1 MELNTIIK
9 GDCIEKLR
17 NLPDNSVDL
26 IFADPPY
33 NMQLENALYRPNNTK
48 VDGVDD
54 EWDKFASFSE
64 YDTFCIAWLNECK
77 RVLKDT
83 GSIWVIG
90 SYHNIFRVGNIMLN
104 LGFWIL
110 NDVTWYKTN
119 PMPNFLGIRFTNAT
133 ETLLWCS
140 KKKESKKYTFNHNL
154 MKKYN
159 GGKQMTSVWH
169 IGLCIGK
176 ERLKNK
182 DGKKAHSTQKPE
194 ELLKRVIL
202 STTKQGDIVLD
213 PFFGTGTTGAVA
225 KKLKRNFIGIEK
237 ETEYIKLAQNR
248 IDKINTFY
256 EEADWEEEPKEK
268 KIKVPFKT
276 LIKEKIIKAGEP
288 LYAGKTYNSIA
299 YVLSDGRLQYHD
311 PVYDKTIYGSIH
323 RIGAVI
329 QQTQS
334 CNGWKFWYIQRN
346 DKPVIIDELRTEYL
360 KIK

>member
-1 MELNTIIK
+1 MKVNSIIQ
-9 GDCIEKLR
+9 GDCIEELKKF
-17 NLPDNSVDL
+17 PDNSIDL

-33 NMQLENALYRPNNTK
+33 NMQLKNALYRPNNTK

-54 EWDKFASFSE
+54 EWDKFSSFE
-64 YDTFCIAWLNECK
+64 DYDSFCNLWLKEC
-77 RVLKDT
+77 RRILKDT

-119 PMPNFLGIRFTNAT
+119 PMPNFLGTRFTNAT

-140 KKKESKKYTFNHNL
+140 KGEQYKKYTFNHRM

-159 GGKQMTSVWH
+159 GGKQMTSVWQ
-169 IGLCIGK
+169 IGLCIGE
-176 ERLKNK
+176 ERLKGE

-202 STTKQGDIVLD
+202 STSKQGDVVLD

-237 ETEYIKLAQNR
+237 ETEYIILAKNR
-248 IDKINTFY
+248 TDSIKILFP
-256 EEADWEEEPKEK
+256 EADWVEEEKEK
-268 KIKVPFKT
+268 QDRVPFDT
-276 LIKEKIIKAGEP
+276 LLKEQIIKAGEP
-288 LYAGKTYNSIA
+288 LYTRKTYSA
-299 YVLSDGRLQYHD
+299 TALVLSDGKLEYKNQR
-311 PVYDKTIYGSIH
+311 GSIH
-323 RIGAVI
+323 RIGAMI
-329 QQTQS
+329 QQTPS
-334 CNGWKFWYIQRN
+334 CNGWKFWYIMRDNKSVLIDDLRN
-346 DKPVIIDELRTEYL
+346 EYL
-360 KIK
+360 QRKHGL